1 MISHDGIV
9 EEVSAATA
17 NQPEADRRG
26 TPEPALHTTEES
38 YRLLF
43 ESNPVPMWVFDRR
56 TLRFLAVNDAAVHQ
70 YGYTEQEFLAMTIA
84 EIRPQ
89 EDVPAL
95 LEDMAR
101 HGQGLQQPGI
111 WRHRR
116 KNGTILNVEVVCHTL
131 EFHGVPAMFASAYDV
146 TQRKRAE
153 EATRI
158 ALESAQSAI
167 DASSSHI
174 CVLDEEGT
182 IIAVNRAWR
191 EFSRA
196 NQRPGEAAA
205 DQVQDG
211 GLEGTRYLD
220 VCERATGA
228 DAVGARAF
236 ADGVRAV
243 LCGERDLYSAEYS
256 CDSPTERRW
265 FLCRVTRFPTRPVRV
280 LVEHINITDRR
291 RVEESLLFKTALLEA
306 QTETTIDG
314 ILVVDDADTIVLA
327 NQQFGRLFDIPPE
340 LLHAGNDLAA
350 RKLVMD
356 RMHDPD
362 EFIARVLHLYRHRD
376 QKSRDELR
384 LRDGKTLDRYSA
396 PLVDST
402 GRYRGRIWYFRDIT
416 DRKAAEERSLFLAY
430 HDALTELPHRT
441 LMQDRLTNA
450 LAGARRR
457 NERIALLF
465 LDLDRFK
472 SINDTF
478 GHACGDAV
486 LKEVAL
492 RLSTWA
498 RAQDTVARLGG
509 DEFLVMLNGV
519 RDAADA
525 AVAAERMLEALHRDF
540 EVNGQ
545 TLNVG
550 CSIGVSMFPEH
561 GSDGDTLIR
570 NADRALYSAKSN
582 GRGSVCFFTG
592 EMNAQA
598 VERLALEK
606 NLRFALERSE
616 FFLEYQPQVEFATG
630 QITGFEALLRWQQP
644 EMGLVPPAKL
654 IPIAENSGLILPIGE
669 WVLRTACMQARRW
682 LDDGLFAV
690 PVAVNVSALQFRQES
705 FVPLIRRVLAE
716 TPLPAHLLELE
727 LTEGLLF
734 SNTEVIPAMMRELEE
749 IGVKLA
755 IDDFGTG
762 YSSFSYLRQFRV
774 TKLKIDR
781 SFVRDLALD
790 SDAAISMA
798 RSLRLE
804 VVAEGVE
811 EETQMLF
818 LREHG
823 CDQMQGYYFSR
834 PLPPD
839 VIAARFGGPTA
850 GPEHACIASA
860 KIA

>member
-1 MISHDGIV
+1 MY
-9 EEVSAATA
+9 AATIS
-17 NQPEADRRG
+17 QPEPDRRG
-26 TPEPALHTTEES
+26 TPEAGLHATEES

-43 ESNPVPMWVFDRR
+43 ESNPVPMWVFNRQ

-84 EIRPQ
+84 EIRPR

-95 LEDMAR
+95 LDDMAR
-101 HGQGLQQPGI
+101 RSDGLQQPGI
-111 WRHRR
+111 WRHCR
-116 KNGTILNVEVVCHTL
+116 KNGTILDVQVLCHSL
-131 EFHGVPAMFASAYDV
+131 EFHEVPAMFVSAYEI
-146 TQRKRAE
+146 TERKRAE
-153 EATRI
+153 EATRV
-158 ALESAQSAI
+158 ALEFAQSTI
-167 DASSSHI
+167 DALSSHI

-205 DQVQDG
+205 DEVRDG

-228 DAVGARAF
+228 DAVEAKAF

-243 LCGERDLYSAEYS
+243 LCGQRDLYSAEYS

-280 LVEHINITDRR
+280 LVEHINITDRKR
-291 RVEESLLFKTALLEA
+291 AEESLLFKTALLEA
-306 QTETTIDG
+306 QTETAIDA
-314 ILVVDDADTIVLA
+314 ILVVDDANTIVLA
-327 NQQFGRLFDIPPE
+327 NQQFGRLFDIPPK
-340 LLHAGNDLAA
+340 LLHAGNDLAV
-350 RKLVMD
+350 RKYVTD
-356 RMHDPD
+356 RMQDPD
-362 EFIARVLHLYRHRD
+362 EFIAKVLHLYRHRD

-430 HDALTELPHRT
+430 HDALTELPHRA
-441 LMQDRLTNA
+441 LLQDRLTNA

-472 SINDTF
+472 NINDTF
-478 GHACGDAV
+478 GHGCGDGV
-486 LKEVAL
+486 LKEVACRL
-492 RLSTWA
+492 RTWA
-498 RAQDTVARLGG
+498 REQDTVARLGG

-519 RDAADA
+519 KDAASA
-525 AVAAERMLEALHRDF
+525 AVAAERLLEAINCDF
-540 EVNGQ
+540 VIHGQ
-545 TLNVG
+545 TVGVG
-550 CSIGVSMFPEH
+550 CSIGISMFPDH
-561 GSDGDTLIR
+561 GLDGETLIR
-570 NADRALYSAKSN
+570 NADRALYSAKEN
-582 GRGSVCFFTG
+582 GRGNVRFFTG

-598 VERLALEK
+598 VERLSLER
-606 NLRFALERSE
+606 NLRLALERDE
-616 FFLEYQPQVEFATG
+616 FFLEYQPQAEIATG
-630 QITGFEALLRWQQP
+630 RVTGFEALLRWRQP
-644 EMGLVPPAKL
+644 EMGLVPPANF

-669 WVLRTACMQARRW
+669 WVLRTACAQGRRW
-682 LDDGLFAV
+682 LDEGLFAV
-690 PVAVNVSALQFRQES
+690 PVAVKVSALQFRQEG
-705 FVPLIRRVLAE
+705 FVSLIRSVLAE
-716 TPLPAHLLELE
+716 TGLPPHLLELE
-727 LTEGLLF
+727 LTESLLF
-734 SNTEVIPAMMRELEE
+734 SNADVIPATMRELEE
-749 IGVKLA
+749 MGLKLA

-762 YSSFSYLRQFRV
+762 YSSFTYLRQFRV
-774 TKLKIDR
+774 SKLKIDR

-790 SDAAISMA
+790 SDAAITAAIISMA

-811 EETQMLF
+811 EEAQIQF

-823 CDQMQGYYFSR
+823 CGQMQGYYFSR
-834 PLPPD
+834 PLPVD
-839 VIAARFGGPTA
+839 EVIARFASAAA
-850 GPEHACIASA
+850 GPGDASA
-860 KIA
+860 GRVRQGVDAL